1 MRFFNGSI
9 LCKSW
14 KNQNVLTVS
23 QNLIQMK
30 ISQDTLTGFMV
41 TQAYQK
47 EPVENLKLISDFFFQ
62 IAGLKNLPRT
72 GWKVKLNVENSES
85 VAEHSYMMS
94 VKAMVLSDIKE
105 LNTEKILKM
114 SILHDWAESKIGDF
128 MPDEISSEKKTE
140 LEEYAMSEILD
151 DLPSK
156 IKNDYYDIW
165 NDYKDISSKEA
176 KFVHELD
183 RLEMAL
189 QGKIYEKEDD
199 PEKIKPFLTTAV
211 EQIMDDDLKKI
222 LIEILQK
229 TQIVLL

>member
-1 MRFFNGSI
+1 M
-9 LCKSW
+9 
-14 KNQNVLTVS
+14 
-23 QNLIQMK
+23 
-30 ISQDTLTGFMV
+30 
-41 TQAYQK
+41 
-47 EPVENLKLISDFFFQ
+47 ISDFFFQ

-94 VKAMVLSDIKE
+94 VMAMVLSDIKE

-140 LEEYAMSEILD
+140 LEEYAMTEILD

-165 NDYKDISSKEA
+165 SDYKDSSSKEA

-229 TQIVLL
+229 T

>member
-1 MRFFNGSI
+1 M
-9 LCKSW
+9 
-14 KNQNVLTVS
+14 
-23 QNLIQMK
+23 
-30 ISQDTLTGFMV
+30 
-41 TQAYQK
+41 
-47 EPVENLKLISDFFFQ
+47 ISDFFFQ

-94 VKAMVLSDIKE
+94 VRAMVLSDIKE

-128 MPDEISSEKKTE
+128 MPNEISSEKKTE

-165 NDYKDISSKEA
+165 IDYKAVSYT
-176 KFVHELD
+176 H
-183 RLEMAL
+183 
-189 QGKIYEKEDD
+189 
-199 PEKIKPFLTTAV
+199 LTLPTICSV
-211 EQIMDDDLKKI
+211 
-222 LIEILQK
+222 
-229 TQIVLL
+229 